1 MEYRVVITSDAEADL
16 DGFLRYL
23 LFEKRSNPSLTE
35 TLIGENHL
43 HYPKIIPHIRRLG
56 RDINVLTVTHPLAKA
71 TLFLYFSERITVV
84 PPAGI
89 AARITEMRVT
99 SSDTPNS
106 LHATKTTVGIVINRM
121 NV

>member
-1 MEYRVVITSDAEADL
+1 M
-16 DGFLRYL
+16 LRRIWIVSKVS
-23 LFEKRSNPSLTE
+23 FICKKSTPSLTE
-35 TLIGENHL
+35 TLVRENHL

-89 AARITEMRVT
+89 AARITEIRLT
-99 SSDTPNS
+99 SSETPNH
-106 LHATKTTVGIVINRM
+106 LHAIKTTVGIMINRM